1 MSPPRHEG
9 KRVCAEMHQGLKFSL
24 RSPRFPLH
32 FALPHHPSSSLRV
45 NPCQQFARMKP
56 KTGLDTAEAVSK
68 LAATDQTA
76 TEAPA
81 LLENKKAS
89 APIADEHGDTKESK
103 NILKDEKSAI
113 GQAMSHGHASAGI
126 SKEIMREKLTAEEV
140 FESRLVG
147 LIEAYRDL
155 MASRTVAEPESK
167 RKTVDPIESLV
178 QKLEKIKECGTVEV
192 HHLDERS
199 TKDHKDEAPTD
210 VRVLAQ
216 DVGTKSDKTEK
227 AVDSDIAVMNDRS
240 HDDDETADNMV
251 KTDDVANMAATALS
265 DGLTGA
271 VSDAV
276 VSPAAAASEG
286 KRAVTVHPR

>member
-1 MSPPRHEG
+1 
-9 KRVCAEMHQGLKFSL
+9 
-24 RSPRFPLH
+24 
-32 FALPHHPSSSLRV
+32 
-45 NPCQQFARMKP
+45 MKP

-68 LAATDQTA
+68 LAATDQIA
-76 TEAPA
+76 TQAPA

-103 NILKDEKSAI
+103 TILKDEKSAT
-113 GQAMSHGHASAGI
+113 GQAMSHGHASVKV
-126 SKEIMREKLTAEEV
+126 SKEIMSEKLTVEEV

-155 MASRTVAEPESK
+155 MASRTLAEPESK
-167 RKTVDPIESLV
+167 QKTVDPIESLI
-178 QKLEKIKECGTVEV
+178 QKLKKIKECDKVEV

-199 TKDHKDEAPTD
+199 AKDHKDETPTD

-216 DVGTKSDKTEK
+216 DVGTKCDKMEK
-227 AVDSDIAVMNDRS
+227 AVDSDIAAMNDRS
-240 HDDDETADNMV
+240 DDDNETADNLV
-251 KTDDVANMAATALS
+251 KTDDVANMAASALS

-276 VSPAAAASEG
+276 VSPAAVASEG
-286 KRAVTVHPR
+286 KRVVTVHPR